1 MLKLFMDF
9 VDNYVGPPLA
19 IIVLGGG
26 ASLSRL
32 ATVPGSS
39 RVLDGLALSWSKES
53 SLELLWNIPTS
64 GENFKFVSKEVVQ
77 CLKTEITDGI
87 SPLDC
92 QPVAI
97 SAALTTNRYRKG
109 DNHAY
114 VAFSDS
120 VWHLHLPKFDENQ
133 YKEKGSM
140 SLVAVREWEDMIITM
155 FVLKH
160 LYPDLDWNMPDNVVV
175 KRV

>member
-1 MLKLFMDF
+1 MLKLFMNF
-9 VDNYVGPPLA
+9 VDNYVGPPLV
-19 IIVLGGG
+19 IVALGGG
-26 ASLSRL
+26 ASLCKL
-32 ATVPGSS
+32 ATVPGAS
-39 RVLDGLALSWSKES
+39 RILDRVGLSWSKES
-53 SLELLWNIPTS
+53 SLELLWNISTES
-64 GENFKFVSKEVVQ
+64 ETFKFVSPEVVK
-77 CLKTEITDGI
+77 CIKSEILDGLN
-87 SPLDC
+87 PLDC

-97 SAALTTNRYRKG
+97 TAALTTNRYRKG

-114 VAFSDS
+114 IAFSSS
-120 VWHLHLPKFDENQ
+120 VWHLHLPKFDEVQ
-133 YKEKGSM
+133 YKEKGPM